1 MGLELNLV
9 NLMDVLQKVT
19 EVEYMRSPLGCS
31 RTCNGENQVQLSY
44 DRRMKEGYVDMAA
57 R

>member
-44 DRRMKEGYVDMAA
+44 NRRMKEGYVDMAA